1 MKLDVERIFG
11 LENAQIDMRDLINQ
25 VYKNK
30 NIEKATTNVN
40 VEITVGNRD
49 DKVPFVCFNF

>member
-1 MKLDVERIFG
+1 
-11 LENAQIDMRDLINQ
+11 MRDLINQ

-49 DKVPFVCFNF
+49 DKLPFVCFNF